1 MQYDGPQSFLLL
13 QKVRIILASKHIK
26 NNHSM
31 DLLQEIE
38 HAWGRV
44 SGDILHTP
52 LLHSNWLSDH
62 CKGNVYLKLESEQV
76 TGSFK
81 ARGSLNKLKWIQ
93 EQQLDAL
100 PVTAST
106 GNHGLGFARAC
117 DLLGIQGK
125 VFLPHN
131 AVASKVEAIRGY
143 EVDVEFH
150 GNDPYTTEI
159 HARKTAEQHGWI
171 YVSPYNDPQ
180 VIAGQGTIGIEIL
193 DELPNPDN
201 ILATVGGGG
210 LISGIGTYV
219 NEESPQT
226 SIIGCQPENSPEMS
240 VSVRAGEY
248 KEIESQP
255 TLSDGSAGGFE
266 RDSITFELC
275 KKLVDDFILITEDE
289 IAGAIRSTIN
299 HHSKLVEGAAGVA
312 IASLLKHPQRF
323 AGQTTVIVV
332 CGANIS
338 TEKLQSILC
347 Q

>member
-1 MQYDGPQSFLLL
+1 MNLTEEVVQANS
-13 QKVRIILASKHIK
+13 RIK
-26 NNHSM
+26 N
-31 DLLQEIE
+31 DVLY
-38 HAWGRV
+38 
-44 SGDILHTP
+44 TP
-52 LLHSNWLSDH
+52 LLYSNWLSDH
-62 CKGNVYLKLESEQV
+62 CNGDVYLKLESEQV

-93 EQQLDAL
+93 EQNLDGL

-117 DLLGIQGK
+117 NLLGIEGK

-131 AVASKVEAIRGY
+131 TVSSKVEAIRAF
-143 EVDVEFH
+143 DVEIEFY
-150 GNDPYTTEI
+150 GDDPYDTEI
-159 HARKTAEQHGWI
+159 YTRETAEEQGWI

-180 VIAGQGTIGIEIL
+180 IIAGQGTIGIEIL
-193 DELPNPDN
+193 EKLPNTDN

-210 LISGIGTYV
+210 LISGIGSFIKDQ
-219 NEESPQT
+219 SPKT
-226 SIIGCQPENSPEMS
+226 KIIGCQPENSPEMS
-240 VSVRAGEY
+240 VSVRADEY
-248 KEIESQP
+248 KEVESKP

-275 KKLVDDFILITEDE
+275 KKLVDDFILISEDE
-289 IAGAIRSTIN
+289 IASAIRSMIK

-312 IASLLKHPQRF
+312 IASLLKHPERF
-323 AGQTTVIVV
+323 ADQSTVIVV

-338 TEKLQSILC
+338 TEKLQSVIC